1 MAGPCPS
8 RLLDASAGGRHGV
21 ARRNADTADPPELDD
36 DQAAALVFIDIPAC
50 GGAVL
55 DPGLPLNRQ
64 RRSSRRG
71 PDELFEGVGGIRPR
85 DMEQLRR
92 ATKKLTPKGLRIL
105 RGPFPFVVSE
115 LLDRLAEK
123 RDFHYMTFLR
133 EPVDRAVSHYL
144 EALDRPVEGLPPL
157 EPGASFADALEA
169 GYVQDNLQTRML
181 SGSHE
186 PFGEVTEEMLDAA
199 KRNLREKF
207 LFVGL
212 AERLEESLV
221 LARMRL
227 DVGATVY
234 RQEPDRLRTP
244 SDVPVETG
252 ELAREINRYDTE
264 LYDFAKELFDNA
276 PELGELEFQC
286 EAAAVRASRGDGEI
300 DVTTP
305 VPPAFEGG
313 EQEWQMVVRARAEC
327 LRLEWELDED
337 RRGALMPVGE
347 SEDDG

>member
-1 MAGPCPS
+1 
-8 RLLDASAGGRHGV
+8 V
-21 ARRNADTADPPELDD
+21 ARRNALPADPPELDD

-71 PDELFEGVGGIRPR
+71 PDELFEGVGGIRPG

-105 RGPFPFVVSE
+105 RGPFPFAVSE

-123 RDFHYMTFLR
+123 RDFHYLTFLR
-133 EPVDRAVSHYL
+133 EPVDRVVAHYL
-144 EALDRPVEGLPPL
+144 ELQPR
-157 EPGASFADALEA
+157 ASFADALEA
-169 GYVQDNLQTRML
+169 GFVQDNLQTRML

-199 KRNLREKF
+199 KRNLRERF

-221 LARMRL
+221 LARIRL
-227 DVGATVY
+227 VVGAGVY
-234 RQEPDRLRTP
+234 RQEPNRVRAP
-244 SDVPVETG
+244 ADVPAETRA
-252 ELAREINRYDTE
+252 LAREINRYDIE

-276 PELGELEFQC
+276 PELEQLEFQC
-286 EAAAVRASRGDGEI
+286 EAAAIRASRGDGEI
-300 DVTTP
+300 EVTTP
-305 VPPAFEGG
+305 VPAAFEGG
-313 EQEWQMVVRARAEC
+313 EREWQMLVRARAEC
-327 LRLEWELDED
+327 FRLEWELDED
-337 RRGALMPVGE
+337 RFGALVPVDA
-347 SEDDG
+347 SEADG

>member
-1 MAGPCPS
+1 VP
-8 RLLDASAGGRHGV
+8 
-21 ARRNADTADPPELDD
+21 RRDADTADPPELED
-36 DQAAALVFIDIPAC
+36 DQPSVLVFVDIPAC
-50 GGAVL
+50 GGGVL
-55 DPGLPLNRQ
+55 APGLPLNRQ

-92 ATKKLTPKGLRIL
+92 ATQKLTPKGLRIL

-123 RDFHYMTFLR
+123 REFRYMTFMR
-133 EPVDRAVSHYL
+133 QPVDRAVAHYH
-144 EALDRPVEGLPPL
+144 EALDRPGDGLPPL
-157 EPGASFADALEA
+157 DPGASFADALEA
-169 GYVQDNLQTRML
+169 GYLQDNLQTRML
-181 SGSHE
+181 SDSQE
-186 PFGEVTEEMLDAA
+186 PFGVVTEQMLDAA

-207 LFVGL
+207 VFFGL

-227 DVGATVY
+227 DVGAAVY
-234 RQEPDRLRTP
+234 RQELSRLRAP
-244 SDVPVETG
+244 SDVPAETV
-252 ELAREINRYDTE
+252 ELAREINRYDME
-264 LYDFAKELFDNA
+264 LYDFAQELFDNA

-300 DVTTP
+300 EVTTP

-313 EQEWQMVVRARAEC
+313 EQEWQMLVRARAEC
-327 LRLEWELDED
+327 HRLEWELDED
-337 RRGALMPVGE
+337 RSGALVPVSG
-347 SEDDG
+347 SEADG

>member
-1 MAGPCPS
+1 
-8 RLLDASAGGRHGV
+8 V
-21 ARRNADTADPPELDD
+21 ARRNALPADPPELDD

-71 PDELFEGVGGIRPR
+71 PDELFQGVGGIRPG

-92 ATKKLTPKGLRIL
+92 ATQKLTPKGLRIL
-105 RGPFPFVVSE
+105 RGPFPFAVSE

-123 RDFHYMTFLR
+123 RDFHYLTFLR
-133 EPVDRAVSHYL
+133 EPVDRVVAHYL
-144 EALDRPVEGLPPL
+144 ELQ
-157 EPGASFADALEA
+157 PGASFADALEA
-169 GYVQDNLQTRML
+169 GFVQDNLQTRML

-199 KRNLREKF
+199 KRNLRERF

-221 LARMRL
+221 LARIRL
-227 DVGATVY
+227 VVGAGVY
-234 RQEPDRLRTP
+234 RQEPNRVRAP
-244 SDVPVETG
+244 ADVPAETRAV
-252 ELAREINRYDTE
+252 AREINRYDIE

-276 PELGELEFQC
+276 PELEQLEFQC
-286 EAAAVRASRGDGEI
+286 EAAAIRASRGDGEI
-300 DVTTP
+300 EVTTP

-313 EQEWQMVVRARAEC
+313 EREWQMLVRARAEC
-327 LRLEWELDED
+327 FRLEWELDED
-337 RRGALMPVGE
+337 RLGALVPVDA
-347 SEDDG
+347 SEADG